1 MFIYSYVLNTGI
13 QECAENKPVFEDTD
27 FLTEL
32 IIKHENEDIGNS
44 IIHQYPIYKVL
55 YAATY
60 IKMI

>member
-1 MFIYSYVLNTGI
+1 LNTGI